1 MEQQVK
7 KTLSLLAVGFLFLGS
22 NLALGDP
29 AAQKAAASKPA
40 SAAKAS
46 KVVRLSD
53 AQLDQIVAGSP
64 AIVLTGGG
72 LTIISN
78 SGNASVTNLRSHH
91 GHITCIN
98 QC

>member
-7 KTLSLLAVGFLFLGS
+7 KILSYLAAGAFAIGSTLSLA
-22 NLALGDP
+22 DP
-29 AAQKAAASKPA
+29 ATQKVAASKQT
-40 SAAKAS
+40 SSAKAS
-46 KVVRLSD
+46 KAVRLSD
-53 AQLDQIVAGSP
+53 MQLDQVVAGSP

-72 LTIISN
+72 LTIIEN
-78 SGNASVTNLRSHH
+78 SGNASVVNIKSHH